1 MFRYSVYSPV
11 YLNQTKINNAMSQ
24 ELNSLNVDPSEGK
37 KFRVKQQNVRLF
49 LQDGIR
55 MRQNKVCVQNW
66 PPMK

>member
-1 MFRYSVYSPV
+1 
-11 YLNQTKINNAMSQ
+11 MSQ

-37 KFRVKQQNVRLF
+37 KFRGKQQNVRLF

-55 MRQNKVCVQNW
+55 MRQNKVRVQNW